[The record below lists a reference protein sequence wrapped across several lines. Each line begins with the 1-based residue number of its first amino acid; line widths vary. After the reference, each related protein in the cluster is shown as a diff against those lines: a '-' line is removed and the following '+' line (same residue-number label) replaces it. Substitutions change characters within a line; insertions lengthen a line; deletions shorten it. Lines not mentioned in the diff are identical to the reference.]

1 MAVSSDSLVYEPNVT
16 FMSSVEPH
24 NRLLAAL
31 PLECRE
37 RLLKVSTR
45 VELPIRMQLFGN
57 GEFPRHVYFL
67 TSGIAS
73 VVFTSVRGT
82 VVELA
87 TLGDEGLVG
96 WNFLLGPLAGPMQ
109 CMLQVAGEGYRV
121 PLAIVQREFAEV
133 PEFRKVV
140 LQFAQH
146 QNILSNQIVACNR
159 LHRAEARF
167 ARWLLMV
174 QDRIHDDTIRMTQE
188 FLSSMLGTRRTT
200 VVEVAASL
208 ERVAAIENRRGIV
221 RIVDRAKLQE
231 HACECYPLLKQV
243 LDELYKPDAQ

>member
-1 MAVSSDSLVYEPNVT
+1 
-16 FMSSVEPH
+16 MSSAEPY

-31 PLECRE
+31 SPDCRE
-37 RLLKVSTR
+37 RLLKASSL
-45 VELPIRMQLFGN
+45 VELPIRMPLFGN
-57 GEFPRHVYFL
+57 EEVPRYVYFL

-73 VVFTSVRGT
+73 VVFTSLRGT

-96 WNFLLGPLAGPMQ
+96 WNFLLGPLAGPME
-109 CMLQVAGEGYRV
+109 CMMQVAGDGYRV
-121 PLAIVQREFAEV
+121 PFAIVQREFEETA
-133 PEFRKVV
+133 EFRKIV

-208 ERVAAIENRRGIV
+208 ERAGAIENRRGVV
-221 RIVDRAKLQE
+221 RIEDRAKLE
-231 HACECYPLLKQV
+231 GFACECYSLLKRAF
-243 LDELYKPDAQ
+243 DDLYKPEG